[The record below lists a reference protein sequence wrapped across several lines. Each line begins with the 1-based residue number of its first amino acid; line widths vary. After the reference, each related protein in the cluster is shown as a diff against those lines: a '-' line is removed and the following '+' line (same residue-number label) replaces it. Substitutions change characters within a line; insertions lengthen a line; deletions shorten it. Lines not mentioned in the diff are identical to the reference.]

1 MENKEDENRTKA
13 SDNQEYDT
21 NNPQNLNIPK
31 YNSTSA
37 HRDGNELP
45 AVENLNQIKGLKNE
59 LKGVNNDDLDSGTPK
74 NDESLY
80 GENVKT
86 DLGGGQRDED
96 EDEAEKIIRT

>member
-1 MENKEDENRTKA
+1 MENKKDENTTK
-13 SDNQEYDT
+13 SPDNQEYDI
-21 NNPQNLNIPK
+21 NNPQKLNIPK

-37 HRDGNELP
+37 HREGNELP

-59 LKGVNNDDLDSGTPK
+59 LKGVNKDDSDSGTPK

-86 DLGGGQRDED
+86 DLGAGQRDDNE
-96 EDEAEKIIRT
+96 EEEEKIIRT